1 MEAVLLAASE
11 DLRMHPLTY
20 TRPKAMLPL
29 ANKPIMEHLL
39 LKTKEAGINK
49 FLVVVGYYGEIVRN
63 YFGNG
68 EKWGV
73 TIEYLTQRQQMGT
86 GNAVKG
92 AEDRVDDKFLVINGD
107 IVARA
112 EDIRKLMD
120 ADKISLILTEAKNP
134 SDLGAVEM
142 KKNKIVRIQ
151 EKTPKPSSRLV
162 SAGLYLLT
170 PDIFS
175 AIEACPASPRGGYD
189 LTDALQY
196 LIDSGYQLGY
206 YITDYWLNPDYPWDL
221 LEANE
226 THLSNIKS
234 TNRAEMEDNVTIKG
248 KVSIGKGTQIK
259 AGSYIEGQVVIG
271 ERCILGPMC
280 YLRPGTSIGN
290 NCQIGGM
297 AEIKNSIIMSN
308 TKIFNHAF
316 VGDSIIGEDCVIGPG
331 TKVANMRLDGK
342 NIKVAGI
349 DTGRRELGAVIGDKV
364 QTGINVS
371 IDAGTIIGNNSVIG
385 PGAAPSGV
393 ILPNSKI
400 F

>member
-39 LKTKEAGINK
+39 LKIKEAGINK

-73 TIEYLTQRQQMGT
+73 TIEYITQRQQLGT
-86 GNAVKG
+86 ANAVKR
-92 AEDRVDDKFLVINGD
+92 AEDRVGDRFLVINGD

-120 ADKISLILTEAKNP
+120 AGNISLILTEAKNP
-134 SDLGAVEM
+134 SDLGVAEIED
-142 KKNKIVRIQ
+142 NKIVRIR
-151 EKTPKPSSRLV
+151 EKMPRPSSRLV
-162 SAGLYLLT
+162 STGLYLLNQ
-170 PDIFS
+170 DIFT
-175 AIEACPASPRGGYD
+175 AIEGCPTSPRGEYD

-196 LIDSGYQLGY
+196 LIDSGYKLGY

-226 THLSNIKS
+226 AFLSSIK
-234 TNRAEMEDNVTIKG
+234 AAKKGEIEDNVTIKG
-248 KVSIGKGTQIK
+248 NVSIGKGTQIK
-259 AGSYIEGQVVIG
+259 AGTYIEGPVVVG
-271 ERCILGPMC
+271 EGCTVGPMC
-280 YLRPGTSIGN
+280 YLRPGTAIGN
-290 NCQIGGM
+290 NCNIGGTV
-297 AEIKNSIIMSN
+297 EIKGSIIMAD

-316 VGDSIIGEDCVIGPG
+316 IGDSIIGENCIIGPG

-349 DTGRRELGAVIGDKV
+349 DTGRRELGAIIGDKV
-364 QTGINVS
+364 QAGINVS
-371 IDAGTIIGNNSVIG
+371 IDAGTVIGNNSIIG

-393 ILPNSKI
+393 ILPNSRI
-400 F
+400 L